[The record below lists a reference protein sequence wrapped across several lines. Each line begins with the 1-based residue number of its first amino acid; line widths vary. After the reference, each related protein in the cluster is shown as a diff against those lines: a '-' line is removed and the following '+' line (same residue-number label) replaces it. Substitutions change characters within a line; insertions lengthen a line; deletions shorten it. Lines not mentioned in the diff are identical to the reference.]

1 MESFDMKK
9 ILISALIIGC
19 FVLAGYV
26 YTTIKPDDSSI
37 AKNTPKNISVTTVAG
52 AEKPSEETTANRVP
66 ARIARRS
73 RSAKS

>member
-1 MESFDMKK
+1 MKK

-37 AKNTPKNISVTTVAG
+37 AKNTPEKYVGNKVAG
-52 AEKPSEETTANRVP
+52 AEKPSEETTAN
-66 ARIARRS
+66 
-73 RSAKS
+73 